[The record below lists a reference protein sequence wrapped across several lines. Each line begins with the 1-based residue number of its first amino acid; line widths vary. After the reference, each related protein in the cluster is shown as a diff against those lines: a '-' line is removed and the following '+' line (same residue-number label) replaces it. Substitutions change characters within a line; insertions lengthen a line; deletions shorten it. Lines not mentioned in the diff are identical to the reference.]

1 MVVMPLGGGRE
12 DAGVAAH
19 TCTFRHSSPPGVCRC
34 RSYFFDRPN
43 DEVPESNPAAAAA
56 NAGGLQ
62 LGGSG
67 RRSAVSKSFAGH
79 IAGEQS
85 GAKGQGPDA
94 HLTLA

>member
-1 MVVMPLGGGRE
+1 M
-12 DAGVAAH
+12 
-19 TCTFRHSSPPGVCRC
+19 
-34 RSYFFDRPN
+34 
-43 DEVPESNPAAAAA
+43 PESDAAAAA

-62 LGGSG
+62 LGGSS

-79 IAGEQS
+79 IAGGHAS